1 MRPASLGLLHR
12 FLAGHDDSLRMNQ
25 QSARNFSIV
34 ALVESLIEALIEEA
48 NAGCCWWLLFGV

>member
-48 NAGCCWWLLFGV
+48 NAGCCW